1 MSTIL
6 KEKIIKKTRKIH
18 VCNACTWLR
27 ESALSEIRSGNIK
40 LEFSE
45 LRSVVKAKQTNWLI
59 PVGSPCLYSVG
70 IYNGD
75 FFACYSIPEIHDICI
90 KYEIYQED

>member
-1 MSTIL
+1 MGTVL
-6 KEKIIKKTRKIH
+6 KEKIIKKTRKTHI
-18 VCNACTWLR
+18 CNSCIWLC

-40 LEFSE
+40 LKFAE
-45 LRSVVKAKQTNWLI
+45 LRSIVKAKQNNWKI
-59 PVGSPCLYSVG
+59 PKGDSCLYSVG

-90 KYEIYQED
+90 KYEIYQEE